1 MFEQLRDIEE
11 KYEQLAAQLRAPEC
25 YSNPALCARLAREQ
39 KELEAVVTCYR
50 RYCRFRQD
58 VEDAAR
64 DTELRE
70 LLAEAKAG
78 LAQAEQELRE
88 LLLPRDE
95 NDGRNVILEIR
106 AGVGGEEAALF
117 AADLFRM
124 YSLWAEKRGWSLSPV
139 SAGQTE
145 LGGYKEI
152 VSIVEGADAWR
163 RLRFE
168 AGAHCV
174 KRVPATESGG
184 RIHTSTAT
192 VAVLPEI
199 GETDFA
205 LDMNDVRIDVFR
217 ASGAGGQKVNK
228 TESAIRA
235 THLPTGLVVE
245 CQDERSQYQNKDR
258 ALRILR
264 SRLYELERQRQTDSR
279 AAARKG
285 QIGGGERS
293 EKIRTYFFLRGQVV
307 DQRLSGEG
315 RTFRLEDVLG
325 GELDALTDALI
336 LADQTRR
343 LQQEEKS

>member
-1 MFEQLRDIEE
+1 MFEQLREIEK
-11 KYEQLAAQLRAPEC
+11 KYEQLTSQLHAPEC
-25 YSNPALCARLAREQ
+25 YSDPALCARLAREQ
-39 KELEAVVTCYR
+39 KELEAVVACYR
-50 RYCRFRQD
+50 RYCRLRQD
-58 VEDAAR
+58 AEDAAR
-64 DTELRE
+64 DAELRE
-70 LLAEAKAG
+70 LLAEAKEG
-78 LAQAEQELRE
+78 LAQTEQELRR

-117 AADLFRM
+117 AGDLFRM
-124 YSLWAEKRGWSLSPV
+124 YSLWAEKRGWRLSPV

-279 AAARKG
+279 AAARRG

-315 RTFRLEDVLG
+315 RAFRLEDVLG

-343 LQQEEKS
+343 LQHEEKS